1 MYLRKKK
8 TPHGE
13 VLQLIESYR
22 NETGKPRNRVV
33 ISLGNPDIPEADWGR
48 IARMVEQ
55 RLYQKGKLFEPPL
68 PPEREAVVQEWVDTI
83 VRRIDL
89 QGKWQPI
96 STYIQQRRTVSP
108 VTPSFKPEPVID
120 GVLTEGV
127 RHESTA
133 MLGPVLAG
141 LSAWKRLGMDE
152 CLKELGINSSRI
164 KSAVVSVIN
173 RLADPVSEHRLPEWV
188 AGTSLPE
195 LLDDDLL
202 KSGKD
207 RYYRASD
214 TLLAHQDAIT
224 RHLRQKT
231 AELFSL
237 DRTIYL
243 YDLTNSYFEGTG
255 KKNPKAKRGKSK
267 EKRNDCPQ
275 IVVGMVLDEYGFEL
289 AHKVYEGNRSDSTTV
304 VEMARQLK
312 EMIPDEPEER
322 LLKPND
328 DADGPI
334 VIMDGGLSSP
344 VNRETIR
351 EAGFHYLVNDSR
363 RGRKR
368 YLDAFR
374 DKEGFIE
381 VKGRGKRTTPVFI
394 KPWTDPD
401 TGDRLLLCKSDQR
414 GEKEKAMLSRAEE
427 HLVEDIRK
435 LSMRIE
441 KGRLKDPV
449 KMQRA
454 IGRVRAKNPRSAR
467 FYTIELLEKDKETK
481 AEARTEAE
489 IKIKAKAKT
498 EAKTETKSET
508 KAKTKKKEK
517 PVQYQLHWQRK
528 DEQIQMEEDLHGS
541 YVLRTS
547 RKNLE
552 PEKLWKLYITLTR
565 AEDGFRMLKSNL
577 GLRPNFHQIEDRVDA
592 HVFITI
598 LAYQLLQ
605 TILYPLRKAGD
616 NRSWESIRR
625 VLETHCYTTIL
636 LPTAKGELHRI
647 RKPGTPDERQ
657 RAIYKNLGIDLKQ
670 LPVKHS
676 ISAIR
681 IRKT

>member
-22 NETGKPRNRVV
+22 NEEGKPRNRVV
-33 ISLGNPDIPEADWGR
+33 ISLGNPEIPEENWRR
-48 IARMVEQ
+48 IARRVEQ
-55 RLYQKGKLFEPPL
+55 RLYQRGKLFEPPL
-68 PPEREAVVQEWVDTI
+68 PPEQEAMVREWVDTI

-96 STYIQQRRTVSP
+96 STYMKQRSTACP
-108 VTPSFKPEPVID
+108 VIRFPRPEPVID

-127 RHESTA
+127 SHESTA

-152 CLKELGINSSRI
+152 CLKKLGVNDSRI
-164 KSAVVSVIN
+164 QSAVVSVIN

-188 AGTSLPE
+188 AGTALPE
-195 LLDDDLL
+195 LLDNDLL

-231 AELFSL
+231 AKLFSL
-237 DRTIYL
+237 ERTICL
-243 YDLTNSYFEGTG
+243 YDLTNTYFEGTG
-255 KKNPKAKRGKSK
+255 EKNPKAKRGKSK

-275 IVVGMVLDEYGFEL
+275 VVVGMVLDEYGFEL
-289 AHKVYEGNRSDSTTV
+289 AHKVYEGNRKDSTTV
-304 VEMARQLK
+304 SDMARQLK
-312 EMIPDEPEER
+312 EIAGNDPEGLLAPDSSM
-322 LLKPND
+322 
-328 DADGPI
+328 

-344 VNRETIR
+344 DNLKSVQK
-351 EAGFHYLVNDSR
+351 AGFHYLVNDSR

-368 YLDAFR
+368 YIDAFR
-374 DKEGFIE
+374 DQEGFYE
-381 VKGRGKRTTPVFI
+381 VTGRRKRATPVRI

-414 GEKEKAMLSRAEE
+414 GEKEKAILSRAEE
-427 HLVEDIRK
+427 RLVTDIER
-435 LSMRIE
+435 LSTRIE

-449 KMQRA
+449 KIQRA
-454 IGRVRAKNPRSAR
+454 IGRIRAKNPRSAR
-467 FYTIELLEKDKETK
+467 FYTIELIEKGNETK
-481 AEARTEAE
+481 AV
-489 IKIKAKAKT
+489 IGKIKNKQDKVGDGRD
-498 EAKTETKSET
+498 KGKGKGNS
-508 KAKTKKKEK
+508 KKKNK
-517 PVQYQLHWQRK
+517 VCYRLHYQRK
-528 DEQIQMEEDLHGS
+528 DEQIQMEEDLHGT

-547 RKNLE
+547 RQDIE
-552 PEKLWKLYITLTR
+552 PERLWKLYITLTR
-565 AEDGFRMLKSNL
+565 AEDGFKMLKGNL
-577 GLRPNFHQIEDRVDA
+577 GLRPNFHQIEHRVDA

-616 NRSWESIRR
+616 NRNWESIRR

-636 LPTAKGELHRI
+636 LPTVSGELHRI
-647 RKPGTPDERQ
+647 RKPGIPDERQ
-657 RAIYKNLGIDLKQ
+657 RAIYRALGVDLKQ
-670 LPVKHS
+670 LPVKHAVS
-676 ISAIR
+676 S
-681 IRKT
+681 

>member
-1 MYLRKKK
+1 MYAGKVMYLRKKK

-22 NETGKPRNRVV
+22 NEAGKPRNRVV

-55 RLYQKGKLFEPPL
+55 HLYQKGKLFESPL
-68 PPEREAVVQEWVDTI
+68 PPEREAVVREWVDTI

-96 STYIQQRRTVSP
+96 STYIQQRRTACP
-108 VTPSFKPEPVID
+108 VAPSFKPEPVID

-127 RHESTA
+127 RHESTT

-141 LSAWKRLGMDE
+141 LSAWKRLDMDQ
-152 CLKELGINSSRI
+152 CLKELGVNSSRI

-173 RLADPVSEHRLPEWV
+173 RLAGPVSEHRLPEWV
-188 AGTSLPE
+188 ASTSLPE

-231 AELFSL
+231 AALFSL

-243 YDLTNSYFEGTG
+243 YDLTNTYFEGTG

-275 IVVGMVLDEYGFEL
+275 VVVGMVLDEYGFEL

-304 VEMARQLK
+304 AEMARQLK
-312 EMIPDEPEER
+312 EMIPDKPEG
-322 LLKPND
+322 LLKPGGD
-328 DADGPI
+328 EDGPI
-334 VIMDGGLSSP
+334 VIMDGGLSCP
-344 VNRETIR
+344 VNRKTIR
-351 EAGFHYLVNDSR
+351 DAGFHYLVNESR
-363 RGRKR
+363 GGRKR

-374 DKEGFIE
+374 DKEGFVE
-381 VKGRGKRTTPVFI
+381 VKGRGKRTTPVFV

-414 GEKEKAMLSRAEE
+414 GEKEKAMLSHAEE
-427 HLVEDIRK
+427 RLVEDIGK
-435 LSMRIE
+435 LSVRIE
-441 KGRLKDPV
+441 EGRLKDPV

-454 IGRVRAKNPRSAR
+454 IGRIRAKNPRSAR
-467 FYTIELLEKDKETK
+467 FYTIELLEKDNGTK
-481 AEARTEAE
+481 A
-489 IKIKAKAKT
+489 
-498 EAKTETKSET
+498 ET
-508 KAKTKKKEK
+508 KAKTKIKAETETNTKAETKKKEK
-517 PVQYQLHWQRK
+517 TVQYQLHWQRK
-528 DEQIQMEEDLHGS
+528 DEQIQIEEDLHGS

-547 RKNLE
+547 RKDLE

-565 AEDGFRMLKSNL
+565 AEDGFRMLKGNL

-616 NRSWESIRR
+616 NRSWESICR
-625 VLETHCYTTIL
+625 VLETHCYTTII

-647 RKPGTPDERQ
+647 RRPGIPDERQ
-657 RAIYKNLGIDLKQ
+657 RAIYKNLGIDLKP

-681 IRKT
+681 IKKT

>member
-22 NETGKPRNRVV
+22 NEEGKPRNRVV
-33 ISLGNPDIPEADWGR
+33 ISLGNPEIPEENWRR
-48 IARMVEQ
+48 IARRVEQ
-55 RLYQKGKLFEPPL
+55 RLYQRGKLFEPPL
-68 PPEREAVVQEWVDTI
+68 PPEQEAMVREWVDTI

-96 STYIQQRRTVSP
+96 STYMKQRSTACPVIRSP
-108 VTPSFKPEPVID
+108 RPEPVID

-127 RHESTA
+127 SHESTA

-152 CLKELGINSSRI
+152 CLKKLGVNDSRI
-164 KSAVVSVIN
+164 QSAVVSVIN

-188 AGTSLPE
+188 AGTALPE
-195 LLDDDLL
+195 LLDNDLL

-231 AELFSL
+231 AKLFSL
-237 DRTIYL
+237 ERTICL
-243 YDLTNSYFEGTG
+243 YDLTNTYFEGTG
-255 KKNPKAKRGKSK
+255 EKNPKAKRGKSK

-275 IVVGMVLDEYGFEL
+275 VVVGMVLDEYGFEL
-289 AHKVYEGNRSDSTTV
+289 AHKVYEGNRKDSTTV
-304 VEMARQLK
+304 SDMARQLK
-312 EMIPDEPEER
+312 EIAGNDPEGLLAPDSSM
-322 LLKPND
+322 
-328 DADGPI
+328 

-344 VNRETIR
+344 DNLKSVQK
-351 EAGFHYLVNDSR
+351 AGFHYLVNDSR

-368 YLDAFR
+368 YIDAFR
-374 DKEGFIE
+374 DQEGFYE
-381 VKGRGKRTTPVFI
+381 VTGRRKRTTPVRI

-414 GEKEKAMLSRAEE
+414 GEKEKAILSRAEE
-427 HLVEDIRK
+427 RLVTDIER
-435 LSMRIE
+435 LSTRIE

-449 KMQRA
+449 KIQRA
-454 IGRVRAKNPRSAR
+454 IGRIRAKNPRSAR
-467 FYTIELLEKDKETK
+467 FYTIELIEKGNETK
-481 AEARTEAE
+481 AV
-489 IKIKAKAKT
+489 IGKIKNKQDKVGDGRD
-498 EAKTETKSET
+498 KGKGKGNS
-508 KAKTKKKEK
+508 KKKNK
-517 PVQYQLHWQRK
+517 VCYRLHYQRK
-528 DEQIQMEEDLHGS
+528 DEQIQMEEDLHGT

-547 RKNLE
+547 RQDIE
-552 PEKLWKLYITLTR
+552 PERLWKLYITLTR
-565 AEDGFRMLKSNL
+565 AEDGFKMLKGNL
-577 GLRPNFHQIEDRVDA
+577 GLRPNFHQIEHRVDA

-616 NRSWESIRR
+616 NRNWESIRR

-636 LPTAKGELHRI
+636 LPTVSGELHRI
-647 RKPGTPDERQ
+647 RKPGIPDERQ
-657 RAIYKNLGIDLKQ
+657 RAIYRALGVDLKQ
-670 LPVKHS
+670 LPVKHAVS
-676 ISAIR
+676 SSSPT
-681 IRKT
+681 KP

>member
-22 NETGKPRNRVV
+22 NEEGKPRNRVV
-33 ISLGNPDIPEADWGR
+33 ISLGNPEIPEENWRR
-48 IARMVEQ
+48 IARRVEQ
-55 RLYQKGKLFEPPL
+55 RLYQRGKLFEPPL
-68 PPEREAVVQEWVDTI
+68 PPEQEAMVREWVDTI

-96 STYIQQRRTVSP
+96 STYMKQRSTACPVIRSP
-108 VTPSFKPEPVID
+108 RPEPVID

-127 RHESTA
+127 SHESTA

-152 CLKELGINSSRI
+152 CLKKLGVNDSRI
-164 KSAVVSVIN
+164 QSAVVSVIN

-188 AGTSLPE
+188 AGTALPE
-195 LLDDDLL
+195 LLDNDLL

-231 AELFSL
+231 AKLFSL
-237 DRTIYL
+237 ERTICL
-243 YDLTNSYFEGTG
+243 YDLTNTYFEGTG
-255 KKNPKAKRGKSK
+255 EKNPKAKRGKSK

-275 IVVGMVLDEYGFEL
+275 VVVGMVLDEYGFEL
-289 AHKVYEGNRSDSTTV
+289 AHKVYEGNRKDSTTV
-304 VEMARQLK
+304 SDMARQLK
-312 EMIPDEPEER
+312 EIAGNDPEGLLTPDSSM
-322 LLKPND
+322 
-328 DADGPI
+328 

-344 VNRETIR
+344 DNLKSVQK
-351 EAGFHYLVNDSR
+351 AGFHYLVNDSR

-368 YLDAFR
+368 YIDAFR
-374 DKEGFIE
+374 DQEGFYE
-381 VKGRGKRTTPVFI
+381 VTGRRKRATPVRI

-414 GEKEKAMLSRAEE
+414 GEKEKAILSRAEE
-427 HLVEDIRK
+427 RLVTDIER
-435 LSMRIE
+435 LSTRIE

-449 KMQRA
+449 KIQRA
-454 IGRVRAKNPRSAR
+454 IGRIRAKNPRSAR
-467 FYTIELLEKDKETK
+467 FYTIELIEKGNETK
-481 AEARTEAE
+481 AVTG
-489 IKIKAKAKT
+489 KIKNKQDKAGDGRDKG
-498 EAKTETKSET
+498 KGKGNS
-508 KAKTKKKEK
+508 KKKNK
-517 PVQYQLHWQRK
+517 VCYRLHYQRK
-528 DEQIQMEEDLHGS
+528 DEQIQMEEDLHGT

-547 RKNLE
+547 RQDIE
-552 PEKLWKLYITLTR
+552 PERLWKLYITLTR
-565 AEDGFRMLKSNL
+565 AEDGFKMLKGNL
-577 GLRPNFHQIEDRVDA
+577 GLRPNFHQIEHRVDA

-616 NRSWESIRR
+616 NRNWESIRR

-636 LPTAKGELHRI
+636 LPTVSGELHRI
-647 RKPGTPDERQ
+647 RKPGIPDERQ
-657 RAIYKNLGIDLKQ
+657 RAIYRALGVDLKQ
-670 LPVKHS
+670 LPVKHAVS
-676 ISAIR
+676 SSSPT
-681 IRKT
+681 KP

>member
-22 NETGKPRNRVV
+22 NEEGKPRNRVV
-33 ISLGNPDIPEADWGR
+33 ISLGNPEIPEENWRR
-48 IARMVEQ
+48 IARRVEQ
-55 RLYQKGKLFEPPL
+55 RLYQRGKLFEPPL
-68 PPEREAVVQEWVDTI
+68 PPEQEAMVREWVDTI

-96 STYIQQRRTVSP
+96 STYMKQRSTACPVIRSP
-108 VTPSFKPEPVID
+108 RPEPVID

-127 RHESTA
+127 SHESTA

-152 CLKELGINSSRI
+152 CLKELGVNDSRI
-164 KSAVVSVIN
+164 QSAVVSVIN

-188 AGTSLPE
+188 AGTALPE
-195 LLDDDLL
+195 LLDNDLL

-231 AELFSL
+231 AKLFSL
-237 DRTIYL
+237 ERTICL
-243 YDLTNSYFEGTG
+243 YDLTNTYFEGTG
-255 KKNPKAKRGKSK
+255 EKNPKAKRGKSK

-275 IVVGMVLDEYGFEL
+275 VVVGMVLDEYGFEL
-289 AHKVYEGNRSDSTTV
+289 AHKVYEGNRKDSTTV
-304 VEMARQLK
+304 SDMARQLK
-312 EMIPDEPEER
+312 EIAGNDPEGLLAPDSSM
-322 LLKPND
+322 
-328 DADGPI
+328 

-344 VNRETIR
+344 DNLKSVQK
-351 EAGFHYLVNDSR
+351 AGFHYLVNDSR

-368 YLDAFR
+368 YIDAFR
-374 DKEGFIE
+374 DQEGFYE
-381 VKGRGKRTTPVFI
+381 VTGRRKRTTPVRI

-414 GEKEKAMLSRAEE
+414 GEKEKAILSRAEE
-427 HLVEDIRK
+427 RLVTDIER
-435 LSMRIE
+435 LSTRIE

-449 KMQRA
+449 KIQRA
-454 IGRVRAKNPRSAR
+454 IGRIRAKNPRSAR
-467 FYTIELLEKDKETK
+467 FYTIELIEKGNETK
-481 AEARTEAE
+481 AV
-489 IKIKAKAKT
+489 IGKIKNKQDKVGDGRD
-498 EAKTETKSET
+498 KGKGKGNS
-508 KAKTKKKEK
+508 KKKNK
-517 PVQYQLHWQRK
+517 VCYRLHYQRK
-528 DEQIQMEEDLHGS
+528 DEQIQMEEDLHGT

-547 RKNLE
+547 RQDIE
-552 PEKLWKLYITLTR
+552 PERLWKLYITLTR
-565 AEDGFRMLKSNL
+565 AEDGFKMLKGNL
-577 GLRPNFHQIEDRVDA
+577 GLRPNFHQIEHRVDA

-616 NRSWESIRR
+616 NRNWESIRR

-636 LPTAKGELHRI
+636 LPTVSGELHRI
-647 RKPGTPDERQ
+647 RKPGIPDERQ
-657 RAIYKNLGIDLKQ
+657 RAIYRALGVDLKQ
-670 LPVKHS
+670 LPVKHAVS
-676 ISAIR
+676 SSSPT
-681 IRKT
+681 KP